1 MGADQTKLSRDQWA
15 WEFLR
20 RNPLYQTDYQQFIAI
35 WHALEAN
42 YGAPPNR
49 DFQRWKRDARAYGPL
64 PGSSAGD
71 QPDTASGDR
80 CVGEDERIFLECWM
94 GAKWGFNK
102 FPLDP
107 HRSLPPPPEEL
118 SWRTPPARHAHDIDE
133 AYRLDIAF
141 DLSLPLLPQL
151 DAAKFR
157 LASRV
162 AELRRAG
169 HAAPHSV
176 THQRDYWT
184 QLIGALDTPA
194 SAPETLLA
202 AAQKMAE
209 SGYREILRLAG

>member
-1 MGADQTKLSRDQWA
+1 MSTDQATLSRDQWA

-20 RNPLYQTDYQQFIAI
+20 RNPQYQADYRQFITI
-35 WHALEAN
+35 WLALEAD

-71 QPDTASGDR
+71 QPDTASGDL
-80 CVGEDERIFLECWM
+80 CVSEDERVFLECWM

-107 HRSLPPPPEEL
+107 HCSLPPAPEAL
-118 SWRTPPARHAHDIDE
+118 GWRTLPARPAHDIDE
-133 AYRLDIAF
+133 AYRLELAF
-141 DLSLPLLPQL
+141 DLSLPLPQQL

-169 HAAPHSV
+169 HAAPLSV
-176 THQRDYWT
+176 TSQRDYWA
-184 QLIGALDTPA
+184 QLIGALDAPA
-194 SAPETLLA
+194 AAPEALLA
-202 AAQKMAE
+202 TAQKMAE
-209 SGYREILRLAG
+209 SGYREILRLAE